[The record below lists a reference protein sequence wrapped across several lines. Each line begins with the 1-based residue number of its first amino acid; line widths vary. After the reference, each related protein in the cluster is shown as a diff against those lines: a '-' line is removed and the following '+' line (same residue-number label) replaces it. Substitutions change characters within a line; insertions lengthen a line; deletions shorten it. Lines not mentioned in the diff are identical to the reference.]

1 MEDFIMSEQLMKQ
14 LNNELEEALTTGK
27 SFLLWIYQN
36 EKELLFTHVILNDFT
51 TEEEIKFI
59 CDNEMRIG
67 IPLNGAKIEYDNTPD
82 EEEYIITTN
91 GLVYCISII

>member
-1 MEDFIMSEQLMKQ
+1 MNKQLMKQ
-14 LNNELEEALTTGK
+14 LNNELEEVFTTGK

-36 EKELLFTHVILNDFT
+36 EKELLFTHVILHDFT